1 MKIIYVLPH
10 PIQYQTPLINYLKLK
25 GLDITVAYKS
35 DHTSKKYYDY
45 GFKKKIQWNK
55 KILKG
60 YNYFY
65 NQNHKIFKYILTK
78 KKVKY
83 VWVHGSKNF
92 YNLLIIIFSKFLNKK
107 VLLRE
112 ESFIKSKKR
121 NLLNILF
128 NKLFYLFI
136 DFFIYKY
143 LAIGN
148 QNKNFYIKN
157 NVKLSK
163 IIKVPYCVDNSFFS
177 HKNFNK
183 KKTKII
189 KFLFAGKLTKKKGL
203 DILIKAFQKISL
215 NKKIKKKYSLTIV
228 GNGDYYKKI
237 KMIVRKNNLHFIKI
251 LNFKTQ
257 NQIKIIYKNSDIL
270 ILPSRFEP
278 WGLVINE
285 AMNSGNAIICSD
297 NVGSANDLVKNN
309 INGFVFKSEN
319 INKLV
324 DAIMKYIEQPDLIN
338 KHKKNGIKII
348 NKFSFEI
355 CYKNLSR
362 VIN

>member
-10 PIQYQTPLINYLKLK
+10 PIQYQTPLIRFLKHK

-45 GFKKKIQWNK
+45 GFKKIIKWNK
-55 KILKG
+55 EILKG

-65 NQNHKIFKYILTK
+65 NYKHQIFKNILNK
-78 KKVKY
+78 KEVKY

-92 YNLLIIIFSKFLNKK
+92 YNLLIIIFSKLLKKK
-107 VLLRE
+107 VLIRE
-112 ESFIKSKKR
+112 ENFIKSKKR
-121 NLLNILF
+121 NIINILF
-128 NKLFYLFI
+128 NKLFYFFI
-136 DFFIYKY
+136 DFFIHKY

-148 QNKNFYIKN
+148 QNKNFYLKN

-163 IIKVPYCVDNSFFS
+163 IVKVPYCVDNNFFS
-177 HKNFNK
+177 YKKFNK
-183 KKTKII
+183 KKINII
-189 KFLFAGKLTKKKGL
+189 NFLFAGKLTKKKGV
-203 DILIKAFQKISL
+203 DILLKAFQEIAL
-215 NKKIKKKYSLTIV
+215 NQKIKKKYSLTIV
-228 GNGDYYKKI
+228 GNGDYYKTTKI
-237 KMIVRKNNLHFIKI
+237 TVKKNNLNFIKI

-257 NQIKIIYKNSDIL
+257 KQIKNIYKKSDVL

-309 INGFVFKSEN
+309 VNGFIFKSESS
-319 INKLV
+319 NKLV
-324 DAIMKYIEQPDLIN
+324 GAIMKYIKQPDLIN
-338 KHKKNGIKII
+338 KHKQNGIKII

-362 VIN
+362 IIN